1 MEPLK
6 YTREDIKKQIQ
17 DMRESFNH
25 TIDTMDKV
33 FDIAFELD
41 WNATMFKVD
50 LKDII
55 PTKKNTTRKSK
66 KKNAVSEP
74 SSEATSN

>member
-6 YTREDIKKQIQ
+6 YTREDIKKQIEE
-17 DMRESFNH
+17 MRSSFNH

-41 WNATMFKVD
+41 WNSTMFVAD
-50 LKDII
+50 NKDKL
-55 PTKKNTTRKSK
+55 PKKNTTRK
-66 KKNAVSEP
+66 KKNVVSEP

>member
-6 YTREDIKKQIQ
+6 YTREDIKKQIEE
-17 DMRESFNH
+17 MRSSFNH

-41 WNATMFKVD
+41 WNATMFVADSKEK
-50 LKDII
+50 L
-55 PTKKNTTRKSK
+55 PKKKAVRK
-66 KKNAVSEP
+66 KKNVVSE
-74 SSEATSN
+74 SSPEATSD

>member
-6 YTREDIKKQIQ
+6 YTREDIKKQIEE
-17 DMRESFNH
+17 RRSSFNH
-25 TIDTMDKV
+25 TIDTMDRV

-41 WNATMFKVD
+41 WNATMFVAD
-50 LKDII
+50 NKDKL
-55 PTKKNTTRKSK
+55 PKKNTTRKK
-66 KKNAVSEP
+66 KKNVISEP

>member
-6 YTREDIKKQIQ
+6 YTREDIKKQIEE
-17 DMRESFNH
+17 MRSSFNH
-25 TIDTMDKV
+25 TIDTMDRV

-41 WNATMFKVD
+41 WNATMFVAD
-50 LKDII
+50 NKDKL
-55 PTKKNTTRKSK
+55 PKKNTTRKK
-66 KKNAVSEP
+66 KKNVISEP

>member
-17 DMRESFNH
+17 DMRESINH
-25 TIDTMDKV
+25 TIDTMDRV

-50 LKDII
+50 LKDKI
-55 PTKKNTTRKSK
+55 PTKKNTTRKK